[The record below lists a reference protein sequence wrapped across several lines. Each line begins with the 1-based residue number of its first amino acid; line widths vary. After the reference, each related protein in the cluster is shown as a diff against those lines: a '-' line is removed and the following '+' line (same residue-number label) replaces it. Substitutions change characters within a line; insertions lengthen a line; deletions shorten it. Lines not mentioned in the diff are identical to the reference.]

1 MKVSGFTFIRNAITY
16 DYPIVE
22 AITSILPVCD
32 EFIVALGKS
41 DDATADLINCIN
53 SPKIKIIPTIWDDS
67 LREGGRVLAVETDK
81 ALAAISP
88 DADWAFYIQGDE
100 VVHEKFLPVIKNA
113 MEQWKDDKR
122 VEGLLFNYLH
132 FYGSYDYVG
141 DSRRWYRREI
151 RVIRNIPG
159 MKSFRDAQG
168 FRLNGKLLHVK
179 PVDATMY
186 HYGWVK
192 PPDKQSAKQSVF
204 NRYWHDDD
212 WVDRNVSKSAHFDY
226 SGIDS
231 LAHFQDTHPQVMQRR
246 IDACNWEFTFDPTR
260 KKFSMLAR
268 FLHFVEKKTGYRI
281 GEYQNFRL
289 LSR

>member
-1 MKVSGFTFIRNAITY
+1 MKVSGFTIIRNAITY

-41 DDATADLINCIN
+41 DDATADLIHNIN
-53 SPKIKIIPTIWDDS
+53 SPKIKIIHTVWDDS
-67 LREGGRVLAVETDK
+67 LREGGRVLAVETNK

-88 DADWAFYIQGDE
+88 DTDWAFYIQGDE
-100 VVHEKFLPVIKNA
+100 VVHEKFLPAIRKA
-113 MEQWKDDKR
+113 MEHWKDDKR

-132 FYGSYDYVG
+132 FYGSYDFIG

-151 RVIRNIPG
+151 RIIRNIPG

-168 FRLNGKLLHVK
+168 FRLNGKLLRVK

-231 LAHFQDTHPQVMQRR
+231 LAHFQDTHPKVMQRR

-260 KKFSMLAR
+260 KKFSLLAR

-281 GEYQNFRL
+281 GEYKNFRL
-289 LSR
+289 L

>member
-1 MKVSGFTFIRNAITY
+1 
-16 DYPIVE
+16 
-22 AITSILPVCD
+22 
-32 EFIVALGKS
+32 VALGKS
-41 DDATADLINCIN
+41 DDATADLINNIN
-53 SPKIKIIPTIWDDS
+53 SPKIKIILTIWDDS

-88 DADWAFYIQGDE
+88 DTDWAFYIQGDE
-100 VVHEKFLPVIKNA
+100 VVHEKFLPAIRNA
-113 MEQWKDDKR
+113 MEYWKEDKK

-132 FYGSYDYVG
+132 FYGSYDFVG

-159 MKSFRDAQG
+159 MRSFRDAQG
-168 FRLNGKLLHVK
+168 FRLNGKLLQVK
-179 PVDATMY
+179 SIDATIY

-212 WVDRNVSKSAHFDY
+212 WVDRNVPKSTHFDY

-246 IDACNWEFTFDPTR
+246 IDASNWEFTFDPTR
-260 KKFSMLAR
+260 KKFSLLAR
-268 FLHFVEKKTGYRI
+268 FLHFIEMKTGYRI
-281 GEYQNFRL
+281 GEYKNFRL